1 MESSDKMWSTGGEND
16 KPLQCS
22 FHENPMSSMERQKDM
37 IPEDESSRSEVAPN
51 MPLEN
56 SRGQLLIA
64 PERMKWLGQMG
75 NDTQLWMCLVV
86 KVKSN
91 AVKYNIA

>member
-1 MESSDKMWSTGGEND
+1 MNNMK
-16 KPLQCS
+16 K
-22 FHENPMSSMERQKDM
+22 QKVM
-37 IPEDESSRSEVAPN
+37 TPEDESSRSEVAPN

-86 KVKSN
+86 KVKSS
-91 AVKYNIA
+91 AVKNNIT